1 MRRHPVPIT
10 LTTVLLASVLSV
22 PAFPAEYPSRV
33 DRVVLYPDMAEVTRL
48 VALDRPEDTVVLPGL
63 TPNLLPD
70 SISAKVETGG
80 ARITGVS
87 VEDLYRTEPV
97 DERVKELERRIEDL
111 TAQTRRAESERNNF
125 V

>member
-10 LTTVLLASVLSV
+10 LTIVLLATLLSL

-33 DRVVLYPDMAEVTRL
+33 DRVVLYPDMAEVTRV
-48 VALDRPEDTVVLPGL
+48 VAVDRPEDTVVLPGL
-63 TPNLLPD
+63 TPNLLSD
-70 SISAKVETGG
+70 SLSAKVETGG

-111 TAQTRRAESERNNF
+111 TAQK
-125 V
+125 